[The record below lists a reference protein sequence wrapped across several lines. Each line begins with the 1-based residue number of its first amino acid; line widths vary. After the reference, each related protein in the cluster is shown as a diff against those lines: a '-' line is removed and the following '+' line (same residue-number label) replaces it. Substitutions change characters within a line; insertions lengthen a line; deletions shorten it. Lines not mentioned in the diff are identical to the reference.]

1 MKTQLNERKQ
11 NNSLSDVIDQ
21 YKDRVIPL
29 DDCES
34 VDSMTVYELARWC
47 SLLEAVEVVGR
58 KCDDLGVPVKSNE
71 WVKPIAFQKF
81 VDERTTSMMFE
92 IIQEIEE
99 GKIKQY

>member
-1 MKTQLNERKQ
+1 MKIQSNEQDQK
-11 NNSLSDVIDQ
+11 NSLSDVIDQ
-21 YKDRVIPL
+21 YKDKVVPL
-29 DDCES
+29 DDCKS

-47 SLLEAVEVVGR
+47 SLLEAVEVVGK
-58 KCDDLGVPVKSNE
+58 KCDEIGIPTKSNE

-92 IIQEIEE
+92 IIQEMEE